1 MFFTPSMEKKIFRP
15 VTNRRLRTTNPNR
28 KRKKMSEKEKQKR
41 FDQLMLRHKGLIVK
55 VCQTYCHRDVE
66 LARDLYQDIA
76 IEIWTHM
83 DSFRQESA
91 ESTWLWRIAVN
102 TAIDQLRKKERRPD
116 LVLYAEL
123 PETATEEKS
132 RRVDDLYEAIAHLKA
147 EDQMLVNARLEDRSY
162 HDIAD
167 LTGESEVTLRVRYNR
182 IVKQLKQKL
191 KGK

>member
-1 MFFTPSMEKKIFRP
+1 
-15 VTNRRLRTTNPNR
+15 
-28 KRKKMSEKEKQKR
+28 MSEKEKQKQ

-116 LVLYAEL
+116 LVLHAEL